1 MALSLAKNQ
10 TISLEKTTGNG
21 LTKIRMGL
29 GWDPAQKPKPSGGFF
44 SRLLGGGADSDD
56 IDLDAS
62 CIMMD
67 GNKSAIDVVMF
78 SQLKSKDGSITHS
91 GDNLTGEGDG
101 DDETIFVDL
110 FKLPSAVKYLV
121 FTVNSFRG
129 QTFNEVENAYCRIV
143 DEQAGSEIARLTL
156 SEKGNHTGVI
166 MAYLTR
172 TADGWDMTAVGRETN
187 GRTARDLASEAAGV
201 LG

>member
-62 CIMMD
+62 CIM
-67 GNKSAIDVVMF
+67 
-78 SQLKSKDGSITHS
+78 H
-91 GDNLTGEGDG
+91 
-101 DDETIFVDL
+101 
-110 FKLPSAVKYLV
+110 
-121 FTVNSFRG
+121 
-129 QTFNEVENAYCRIV
+129 
-143 DEQAGSEIARLTL
+143 
-156 SEKGNHTGVI
+156 H
-166 MAYLTR
+166 
-172 TADGWDMTAVGRETN
+172 DGWQQVSNRRCYVLTA
-187 GRTARDLASEAAGV
+187 
-201 LG
+201 

>member
-101 DDETIFVDL
+101 DDE
-110 FKLPSAVKYLV
+110 
-121 FTVNSFRG
+121 
-129 QTFNEVENAYCRIV
+129 VENAYCRIV